1 MPDEVTEA
9 PEVVE
14 TPPATPEVV
23 DEAPET
29 GEPTWALQQDEWNRV
44 NGFINAA
51 APVLQHVAQLLQ
63 DGQSLTPQ
71 PQEPEAPAQLPDIDP
86 FEPTSVQ
93 RYVDALLEQRV
104 AAAIQ
109 NSLGPYES
117 VLGMVASREGEDL
130 AKREFE
136 KIASEVGEFDQEAAF
151 AMASGLIDRGM
162 EPGQAIRE
170 AGTYAREWEKRIAT
184 KAVEDYK
191 ASLQTIGSAPQEQ
204 TGGAAATEVEGVPTG
219 RGRYEVAINRALARR
234 NPITPIG

>member
-1 MPDEVTEA
+1 MPDEITEA

-14 TPPATPEVV
+14 NPAEPELV
-23 DEAPET
+23 EAPET
-29 GEPTWALQQDEWNRV
+29 GEPTWALAQDEWNRV

-63 DGQSLTPQ
+63 EGQSLTPQ
-71 PQEPEAPAQLPDIDP
+71 AQEQAPPVALPEIDP
-86 FEPTSVQ
+86 FDPNSVQ
-93 RYVDALLEQRV
+93 TYVDALLEQRV

-109 NSLGPYES
+109 NSLSPYES

-151 AMASGLIDRGM
+151 AMASGLIERGM
-162 EPGQAIRE
+162 DPGEAIRE

-191 ASLQTIGSAPQEQ
+191 ASLQTISDAPQEQ
-204 TGGAAATEVEGVPTG
+204 TGGAVATEIEGVPKG
-219 RGRYEVAINRALARR
+219 RGRYEVAIQRALDRR
-234 NPITPIG
+234 SPITPTG